1 MIPVIRK
8 YAENALIIVGTPN
21 YSSNLNG
28 ALLNPLPYDNVMYA
42 YEGGGSIDTVTLD
55 GTSGSTL
62 SLESPTN
69 CAQLW
74 TMLARQADTDTT
86 GGTTWYEKTQI
97 WAKKTDISDGSNP
110 NGNISRAE
118 MVTMLWRTMGQPAA
132 TDKVSFVDVPAGSYY
147 AQAVAW
153 AVESGITQGV
163 GGGRFDPAATCTR
176 AQIAAFLTRLYAEK

>member
-69 CAQLW
+69 CAQPW

-118 MVTMLWRTMGQPAA
+118 MVTMLWRA
-132 TDKVSFVDVPAGSYY
+132 AGSPKT
-147 AQAVAW
+147 QAVSRTFPLPATTLRLSRGPSRT
-153 AVESGITQGV
+153 ASPQVSATESSP
-163 GGGRFDPAATCTR
+163 RM
-176 AQIAAFLTRLYAEK
+176 

>member
-1 MIPVIRK
+1 MQRSEWGDWADIKKYAESVIPVIRK

-42 YEGGGSIDTVTLD
+42 YEEAAASIRSRWTARVGHALARIAD
-55 GTSGSTL
+55 
-62 SLESPTN
+62 
-69 CAQLW
+69 QLRTAL

-118 MVTMLWRTMGQPAA
+118 MVTMLWRA
-132 TDKVSFVDVPAGSYY
+132 AGSPKT
-147 AQAVAW
+147 QAVSRTFPLPATTLRLSRGPSRT
-153 AVESGITQGV
+153 ASPQVSATESSP
-163 GGGRFDPAATCTR
+163 RM
-176 AQIAAFLTRLYAEK
+176 